1 MQTIQYFELKINC
14 KILEINLTEDEMK
27 KIKARRQNLL
37 TESKTSILELTNVIG
52 LLTSTTQALLPAR
65 LQFQYFQL

>member
-1 MQTIQYFELKINC
+1 
-14 KILEINLTEDEMK
+14 MK